1 MSNEMPKSNAEG
13 KGKGGKKVL
22 IICIII
28 IAALIGVVI
37 YLLVNKDGKEKRN
50 VVVNE
55 DNLEE
60 IIAQMGESDF
70 VAPGSYEMTMNSTWN
85 FKDGSAASED
95 AYVENAVSNTN
106 SVYFDVIRNDTEET
120 IFESPILPVGSHL
133 EGITL
138 DTKLEAG
145 TYDCVLIYHLLDEN
159 DESISTVRVS
169 VTIIVEN

>member
-1 MSNEMPKSNAEG
+1 MKCQRAMLRERG
-13 KGKGGKKVL
+13 KEEKKVL

>member
-1 MSNEMPKSNAEG
+1 MASEVSKNSAE
-13 KGKGGKKVL
+13 KKGGKKVL

-28 IAALIGVVI
+28 IVVLVGVVI
-37 YLLVNKDGKEKRN
+37 YFLLNKGKEKRN
-50 VVVNE
+50 VVINE

-60 IIAQMGESDF
+60 IIAQMEEGDF
-70 VAPGSYEMTMNSTWN
+70 VAPGSYEMTMNSTWYFDN
-85 FKDGSAASED
+85 GSAASEN

-106 SVYFDVIRNDTEET
+106 SVYFDIIRTDTEET

-138 DTKLEAG
+138 DSELDAG

-169 VTIIVEN
+169 VTIVVNN